1 MQNSPNDDK
10 GFAAPGLPPAG
21 SPLHPAPGIGATID
35 VRTLLGPA
43 REAILVHNGEHYR
56 LRVTANNK
64 LILTK

>member
-10 GFAAPGLPPAG
+10 GFAATGRPPVGSPLPPASG
-21 SPLHPAPGIGATID
+21 TGAAID
-35 VRTLLGPA
+35 VRALLGPA